1 MQTNT
6 LKFGFVSLGF
16 FVVHRSRLFLCL
28 DFFFGLFC
36 SVFGIEFNFG
46 PFFPNL
52 IVCSYVF
59 CSFFSLK
66 KKLHDFC
73 LLFVK
78 NRTKVVSK
86 RNWKEMLREKKK
98 TLVPM
103 KSEKKSHNQKSAP
116 NTTKFFLYSFEAWA
130 SNTFAKAKCWCWE
143 DRV

>member
-59 CSFFSLK
+59 CFFFLLK
-66 KKLHDFC
+66 KTTRFLSAVCKEPNQSCVQKKL
-73 LLFVK
+73 
-78 NRTKVVSK
+78 K
-86 RNWKEMLREKKK
+86 RNVEREKK

-130 SNTFAKAKCWCWE
+130 SNTFAKAKC
-143 DRV
+143 